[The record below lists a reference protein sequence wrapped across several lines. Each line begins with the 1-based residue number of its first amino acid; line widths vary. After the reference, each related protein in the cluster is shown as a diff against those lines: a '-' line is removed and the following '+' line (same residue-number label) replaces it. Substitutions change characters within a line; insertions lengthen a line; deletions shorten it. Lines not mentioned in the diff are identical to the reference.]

1 MKKRFI
7 KKVFTKESIEN
18 NKEVIDNYIKEMKP
32 LGYKVIFEKDY
43 TNIDEEGGYL
53 VELENKNL
61 YALGQMDHELEEQLR
76 QCNMDEQLESLGFK
90 YYDSLISIEGY
101 EAFNERF
108 FVVYK
113 VDEVE
118 KMVYTAVFYD
128 DGNSYCS
135 LDKVNVFIPDMK
147 NTLNE

>member
-7 KKVFTKESIEN
+7 KKVFTKELIEN

-135 LDKVNVFIPDMK
+135 LDKVNVFIPDMI
-147 NTLNE
+147 NSLND

>member
-135 LDKVNVFIPDMK
+135 LDKVNVFIPDMI
-147 NTLNE
+147 NSLND

>member
-135 LDKVNVFIPDMK
+135 LDKVNVFIPDMI
-147 NTLNE
+147 NSLN

>member
-135 LDKVNVFIPDMK
+135 LDKVNVFKPDMI
-147 NTLNE
+147 NSLND